1 MYKVALVDDEP
12 WNLKGLEQLADWN
25 RLGFEIVYAGTKST
39 KAAEYLNSVS
49 FHVLI
54 ADIRMPKLSGIE
66 LIRRIRARER
76 GIVCIVISGYAEFQ
90 YAQEALQEGVFD
102 YCLKPVKQQT
112 LAGLLERVKA
122 KLDGEQEERSSY
134 FDDQI
139 EAGLAGQADMNREA
153 PRNAPEA
160 QAELPAVAAAPAGG
174 AQRTD
179 NAQMNKLIAYIDA
192 HYTDEIILRD
202 LARMFYLNANYCC
215 ALFKKHLGA
224 TFSEYVNSL
233 RIEKSKSMLLETD
246 GKISYIAQA
255 VGYNDYFYFNR
266 VFKKL
271 TGATPAKFRRGHA
284 R

>member
-1 MYKVALVDDEP
+1 MSASRAFADVIDVNALSHEARIARASSFIEGRGGIFSYKRRNSVEMNHFFDQIKACLAGMDRDALKMVIAGLPKLCAERELTIQDVEYA
-12 WNLKGLEQLADWN
+12 WNQIVSHAHLEYPESMADASFDFTDFEQIVTQFKTLASFCRYMESQLTWLIES
-25 RLGFEIVYAGTKST
+25 RP
-39 KAAEYLNSVS
+39 KAA
-49 FHVLI
+49 
-54 ADIRMPKLSGIE
+54 M
-66 LIRRIRARER
+66 
-76 GIVCIVISGYAEFQ
+76 
-90 YAQEALQEGVFD
+90 
-102 YCLKPVKQQT
+102 
-112 LAGLLERVKA
+112 
-122 KLDGEQEERSSY
+122 
-134 FDDQI
+134 
-139 EAGLAGQADMNREA
+139 
-153 PRNAPEA
+153 
-160 QAELPAVAAAPAGG
+160 AAAPAGG

-215 ALFKKHLGA
+215 SLFKKHLGA

-246 GKISYIAQA
+246 GKISDIAQA

-271 TGATPAKFRRGHA
+271 TGATPSKFRRGQN